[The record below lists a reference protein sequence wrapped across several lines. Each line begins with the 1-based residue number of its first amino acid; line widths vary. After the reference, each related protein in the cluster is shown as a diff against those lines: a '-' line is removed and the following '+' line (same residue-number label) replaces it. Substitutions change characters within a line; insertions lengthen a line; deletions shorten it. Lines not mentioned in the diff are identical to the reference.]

1 MQEEYLLLGYISDAF
16 SLDGTFKVLS
26 KTDFAD
32 KRYQKGKEI
41 FLYQPNTKQRMT
53 VVVESYRKGGQFDF
67 VKVQGINSKEEAL
80 EFKGY
85 EIQALKDYQIVDK
98 DTYYDENKKTVYA
111 FLEKE
116 LPDVYA
122 LPQDATYLMWLDIS
136 RYTDES
142 GELQQFLRKKAGL
155 FVMPGRDYV
164 GNGNL
169 FLRLNTACPRS
180 LLEDGLNRL
189 KAGLDLWRN
198 RA

>member
-98 DTYYDENKKTVYA
+98 DTYYYVDLVGCKVLDDKGVVLGKVSLVEEFPAQLTLRVKREGNQPDFLVPFVKA
-111 FLEKE
+111 FIKS
-116 LPDVYA
+116 V
-122 LPQDATYLMWLDIS
+122 DIN
-136 RYTDES
+136 
-142 GELQQFLRKKAGL
+142 RKQIIINVIGGL
-155 FVMPGRDYV
+155 
-164 GNGNL
+164 L
-169 FLRLNTACPRS
+169 
-180 LLEDGLNRL
+180 
-189 KAGLDLWRN
+189 
-198 RA
+198 